1 MVKKKLMSE
10 GQMSERNKVC
20 LLFVCMYVCRT
31 YLYKVYNGGGWNST
45 YGDEVRV
52 SNGREWTNIYGG
64 ASLEGAR
71 EVYVL
76 GI

>member
-1 MVKKKLMSE
+1 LFV
-10 GQMSERNKVC
+10 VC
-20 LLFVCMYVCRT
+20 LYVCRT
-31 YLYKVYNGGGWNST
+31 YLYRVYNGGGWSNV
-45 YGDEVRV
+45 YGDKVRV

>member
-1 MVKKKLMSE
+1 V
-10 GQMSERNKVC
+10 
-20 LLFVCMYVCRT
+20 YVCRT
-31 YLYKVYNGGGWNST
+31 YLYRVYNGGGWSNV
-45 YGDEVRV
+45 YGDKVRV